1 MDTEQREISKQ
12 VTDPRPLT
20 PEPYL
25 EDEINLLD
33 LWRVIRKRWKIIAVI
48 FWTAVVAAAVVSLLM
63 TPIYQAKA
71 TLMPVESSGSQMSAA
86 LRSLGSLPFVGG
98 MVPGIAGASGDKL
111 VAVLKSRTVAEDVI
125 KALDLIRM
133 LFEEPQDEPPTLQDA
148 VRVLSEGM
156 TEITDDKK
164 GLISIAVEYKDP
176 ELAAAIANRYAVA
189 LQLFLSENALS
200 MAKRNRIFIED
211 QLHTVKAE
219 LQEAEEAMMTFQT
232 DKKIVAMDAQT
243 EASIKALAEL
253 KAQVTAKEVELG
265 VLKQVATPTN
275 PDVIRVEDQLRE
287 LRKQLAMLETKGANP
302 EADAFPS
309 LSVAPELGLQYIRL
323 KRDAVTQQKV
333 FELLTQQLE
342 IAKIEEAKEDI
353 AFQVIDTA
361 IPPEKRIKPKRK
373 LNVMLAGVV
382 SLFAGI
388 FLVFFLE
395 YLENMKKREEE
406 EKAP

>member
-1 MDTEQREISKQ
+1 MDIEQRELSKQ
-12 VTDPRPLT
+12 VTDPRSPI
-20 PEPYL
+20 PEPYM

-33 LWRVIRKRWKIIAVI
+33 YWRVIRKRWKIITLI
-48 FWTAVVAAAVVSLLM
+48 FFASVVAAAVVSLLM
-63 TPIYQAKA
+63 TPIYQAKT
-71 TLMPVESSGSQMSAA
+71 TLMPVESSGSHMSAA

-98 MVPGIAGASGDKL
+98 MLPGGASGDKL
-111 VAVLKSRTVAEDVI
+111 IAVLKSRTVAEDVI
-125 KALDLIRM
+125 EALDLNKM
-133 LFEEPQDEPPTLQDA
+133 LFEEPDEDEPPTMQDA
-148 VRVLSEGM
+148 VRVLSGM

-176 ELAAAIANRYAVA
+176 ELAAKIANQHTVA
-189 LQLFLSENALS
+189 LQQFLSENTLS
-200 MAKRNRIFIED
+200 MAKRNRIFIEN
-211 QLHTVKAE
+211 QLQKVKAE
-219 LQEAEEAMMTFQT
+219 LQAAEEAMKEFQT
-232 DKKIVAMDAQT
+232 EKKIVAMDAQT

-265 VLKQVATPTN
+265 VLKQFATPTN

-323 KRDAVTQQKV
+323 KRDALTQQTV
-333 FELLTQQLE
+333 FELLTQQYE
-342 IAKIEEAKEDI
+342 MAKIEQAKEDI
-353 AFQVIDTA
+353 AFQIIDTA
-361 IPPEKRIKPKRK
+361 IAPEKRIKPKRK

-395 YLENMKKREEE
+395 YLENMKKREQEVA
-406 EKAP
+406 AP

>member
-1 MDTEQREISKQ
+1 MMEI
-12 VTDPRPLT
+12 DER
-20 PEPYL
+20 

-48 FWTAVVAAAVVSLLM
+48 FFAAVVMAAVVSLLM

-86 LRSLGSLPFVGG
+86 LKSLGSIPFVGG
-98 MVPGIAGASGDKL
+98 MVPGISGASGYKL

-125 KALDLIRM
+125 KALDLITI

-148 VRVLSEGM
+148 VRVLSEDM
-156 TEITDDKK
+156 TEITDDKE
-164 GLISIAVEYKDP
+164 GLISVAVEYKDP
-176 ELAAAIANRYAVA
+176 EIAADIANQYTRE
-189 LQLFLSENALS
+189 LQRFLSENTLS
-200 MAKRNRIFIED
+200 MAKRNRIFIEN
-211 QLHTVKAE
+211 QLQKVKAE
-219 LQEAEEAMMTFQT
+219 LQAAEESMKTFQT

-253 KAQVTAKEVELG
+253 KAQVTTKEVELG
-265 VLKQVATPTN
+265 VLKQFATPTN
-275 PDVIRVEDQLRE
+275 PDVVRVEDQLRE
-287 LRKQLAMLETKGANP
+287 LRKQLGMLETKGANP

-309 LSVAPELGLQYIRL
+309 LSEAPELGLQYIRL
-323 KRDAVTQQKV
+323 KRDALTQQTV

-342 IAKIEEAKEDI
+342 VAKIDEAKEDI

-361 IPPEKRIKPKRK
+361 IPPEKRIKPKRT
-373 LNVMLAGVV
+373 LIVMLAGVV
-382 SLFAGI
+382 SAFAGI

-406 EKAP
+406 EKAS